1 MARLPCCPVS
11 HSQINC
17 HANPNGFVVT
27 PLIFCLMGI
36 TISVIA
42 LIAKILVRLMRQK
55 SLKAFPKV
63 FKKFLWFTTSIV
75 CQSDKSNYEIYPP
88 NLIHS
93 IRVDRENRRYSPP
106 VRNLKAQGYWED
118 NPNNLRLHMP
128 KQPITTRVNKVLSGF
143 HSVVLFHRR
152 FYGCSTKVE
161 KNLGFR
167 WVA

>member
-1 MARLPCCPVS
+1 MSSTSCLS
-11 HSQINC
+11 HSAIRSHKTLVSYLTLRSYQFAHLITKTV
-17 HANPNGFVVT
+17 NGFVVT
-27 PLIFCLMGI
+27 PLAFYLMGI

-75 CQSDKSNYEIYPP
+75 YQSDKISYEIYPP

-118 NPNNLRLHMP
+118 NLNNLRLYMP
-128 KQPITTRVNKVLSGF
+128 GNQ
-143 HSVVLFHRR
+143 SVQQ
-152 FYGCSTKVE
+152 STKS
-161 KNLGFR
+161 L
-167 WVA
+167 VAFIA